1 MVTEMKARGPARPGL
16 RPQRTRAAENG
27 LLSVSAPKA
36 DAERVASVT
45 PICTVARNRLG
56 SASSRAN
63 AAPRR
68 PCSDSVRTWDSRRE
82 ISASSVP
89 EKKPP
94 IRTKTTTMTMLS
106 QTSLTGGALL
116 GGFGWGSPPHGAWSV
131 LADRAERRFHPSVD
145 PVNWQDMTL
154 SSGTFR
160 NRVDTVSL
168 GPVTNRDPNFV
179 RSPCVIVL
187 RLLPGPGGR

>member
-1 MVTEMKARGPARPGL
+1 MPGVTTMKATGPASFGL
-16 RPQRTRAAENG
+16 IPQPTSAAENG
-27 LLSVSAPKA
+27 LFRVSAPKA
-36 DAERVASVT
+36 DADRVARVT
-45 PICTVARNRLG
+45 PIWTVARKRFG
-56 SASSRAN
+56 SARSLPM

-116 GGFGWGSPPHGAWSV
+116 GVFGWGSHPHGAWSA
-131 LADRAERRFHPSVD
+131 LAGRAERRRRASAGAVD
-145 PVNWQDMTL
+145 WQNVTFL
-154 SSGTFR
+154 LGTFR
-160 NRVDTVSL
+160 DHVDTVSL
-168 GPVTNRDPNFV
+168 GW
-179 RSPCVIVL
+179 
-187 RLLPGPGGR
+187 

>member
-1 MVTEMKARGPARPGL
+1 MNASGAARPGL
-16 RPQRTRAAENG
+16 RPHPTRTAVNG

-36 DAERVASVT
+36 DAERVARVT
-45 PICTVARNRLG
+45 PICTVARKRLG
-56 SASSRAN
+56 SARSRLS

-68 PCSDSVRTWDSRRE
+68 PCSDRDRTWDSRSE

-116 GGFGWGSPPHGAWSV
+116 GVFGWGSHPHGAWSA
-131 LADRAERRFHPSVD
+131 LAGRAERRRRASAGAVD
-145 PVNWQDMTL
+145 WQNVTFL
-154 SSGTFR
+154 LGTFR
-160 NRVDTVSL
+160 DHVDTVSL
-168 GPVTNRDPNFV
+168 GW
-179 RSPCVIVL
+179 
-187 RLLPGPGGR
+187 